1 VNSHFQVA
9 RVKISEGENWKIPFF
24 ALSAPGVRGLILWQ
38 VGYSFQGRMAT
49 VIRAEDGTPT
59 QIKVGKLGTDILSEV
74 ASAAWIDSGQVA
86 VLQSGGNPKI
96 QVLAVNSYDETFEA
110 APKSQY
116 LVPNPSNGN
125 VQVVNELGTRLGHIQ
140 QSWRVLGNG
149 VSYPAFAASS

>member
-1 VNSHFQVA
+1 
-9 RVKISEGENWKIPFF
+9 
-24 ALSAPGVRGLILWQ
+24 
-38 VGYSFQGRMAT
+38 MAT

-110 APKSQY
+110 ASKSQY

-140 QSWRVLGNG
+140 QSWRVLGSG